1 MIDIS
6 VFKKLKGTRL
16 DLADTSNIDGKE
28 AKRIRVEIF
37 HMSQNAFAEALDVSK
52 KTVEKWESGEN
63 SPNAATR
70 RLLFLLSE
78 NPSLMTQLYRMVDEK
93 SEFFGS
99 QGEYQFHSSKETII
113 NYVMTDSNIDSG
125 NIGEQYGYC

>member
-16 DLADTSNIDGKE
+16 DIADTSRIDGKE
-28 AKRIRVEIF
+28 AKRIRVETF

-63 SPNAATR
+63 DPNATAR

-78 NPSLMTQLYRMVDEK
+78 NPELMAQLYRMVDEK
-93 SEFFGS
+93 KEFLS
-99 QGEYQFHSSKETII
+99 APVENQFHLAKAVSIRL
-113 NYVMTDSNIDSG
+113 VMTDNNADSV
-125 NIGEQYGYC
+125 NAGEAYGWC

>member
-16 DLADTSNIDGKE
+16 DIADTIRIDGKE
-28 AKRIRVEIF
+28 AKRIRVETF

-63 SPNAATR
+63 DPNATAR

-78 NPSLMTQLYRMVDEK
+78 NPELMAQLYRMVDEK
-93 SEFFGS
+93 KDFLSAPVEN
-99 QGEYQFHSSKETII
+99 QFHPAKAISIRW
-113 NYVMTDSNIDSG
+113 VMTDDNADSV
-125 NIGEQYGYC
+125 NAGEAYGWC